1 MNVLVGTAIMVNKM
15 NLDLVK
21 WNKIYENNKR
31 LDLIFYE
38 KYPNED
44 IFKKNSIEFLV
55 ELGEFLNETKI
66 FKYWSIKK
74 PEKEKV
80 LEEYADNITICLTF
94 FRELNMDLEKSY
106 PHLETKDTIEIA
118 NYLYEKVSQV
128 MHHSNIDLLSDI
140 FGNLLYLGNLLGI
153 LEEEIINAVKE
164 KHKIIEMRLN
174 SNY

>member
-1 MNVLVGTAIMVNKM
+1 
-15 NLDLVK
+15 
-21 WNKIYENNKR
+21 
-31 LDLIFYE
+31 
-38 KYPNED
+38 
-44 IFKKNSIEFLV
+44 
-55 ELGEFLNETKI
+55 
-66 FKYWSIKK
+66 
-74 PEKEKV
+74 
-80 LEEYADNITICLTF
+80 
-94 FRELNMDLEKSY
+94 MDLEKSY

-118 NYLYEKVSQV
+118 NYLYEKVSQI